1 MKPILFNGEMVRA
14 ILDGRKTRTRRVIK
28 PRYRKNECGWSIC
41 RRTIDNSI
49 AYLTYTDED
58 GASTRT
64 LEPPY
69 QAGDVLYVR
78 ETWNGMRTGNE
89 KVGYHTT
96 YWYKADDTND
106 NPDDKWSPSIHMP
119 KEAARIFL
127 KVTDLRVER
136 LQDITIEEINNE
148 GIDVEPPAICK
159 KEMPTQA
166 ELRALEK
173 ATEREKEEY
182 FSTLARHKY
191 MGWCDYADNIF
202 EKWKKLWDS
211 TIPKNELDKCGWEA
225 NPFVWV
231 IQFEQIEKP
240 EQKG

>member
-1 MKPILFNGEMVRA
+1 MKPILFNGEMVKA
-14 ILDGRKTRTRRVIK
+14 ILDGRKTATRRVIK
-28 PRYRKNECGWSIC
+28 PLKKDGKI
-41 RRTIDNSI
+41 
-49 AYLTYTDED
+49 LDE
-58 GASTRT
+58 R
-64 LEPPY
+64 PPY
-69 QAGDVLYVR
+69 QLNDILYVR
-78 ETWNGMRTGNE
+78 ETWLKYGNKYYYRADFE
-89 KVGYHTT
+89 SDYLDPCETLDGGYPASCIYHPGCVGCTAEPTRLIWH
-96 YWYKADDTND
+96 
-106 NPDDKWSPSIHMP
+106 PSIHMP

-136 LQDITIEEINNE
+136 LQDITIEKINNE
-148 GIDVEPPAICK
+148 GVDVEPPAICK

-173 ATEREKEEY
+173 ATERQKEEY
-182 FSTLARHKY
+182 FSTLVRHKY

-211 TIPKNELDKCGWEA
+211 TIPKNELGKWGWEV